1 MKKITSLFLV
11 LGLILSLAVPASAG
25 TVTYNDNAG
34 DVIFAPGSEFSPTD
48 LFPNFKQVMPGDRL
62 TQPITVRNRADNQVK
77 VKIYIRSHGA
87 HENSE
92 AFLSMLNMT
101 VSIPQDNTMG
111 YMFDAAADE
120 TAQLTDW
127 VCLGTLYSG
136 GEVNLEVILDV
147 PVEMGN
153 EYQDAIGYLDWEF
166 RIEEYPVDPD
176 DPKPPQTGDKAPIGP
191 VIWIMAGSGAGVIIL
206 IFLLIKRKR
215 KEDESDA
222 KNV

>member
-136 GEVNLEVILDV
+136 GEYLIQNKDV
-147 PVEMGN
+147 FSNM
-153 EYQDAIGYLDWEF
+153 
-166 RIEEYPVDPD
+166 
-176 DPKPPQTGDKAPIGP
+176 K
-191 VIWIMAGSGAGVIIL
+191 
-206 IFLLIKRKR
+206 
-215 KEDESDA
+215 
-222 KNV
+222 